1 MLFQQSRGCGRRAG
15 ADAETGG
22 NDVDPELPAPQLAG
36 DGPAPGDGPPAGHA
50 PPAPADDP
58 CFQAAEPAAVAQQDA
73 GVGLGHAADAGWRD
87 SSSCGP
93 VLSNLD
99 LSARP
104 APCLQ

>member
-22 NDVDPELPAPQLAG
+22 NDVDPELPALPLAG
-36 DGPAPGDGPPAGHA
+36 DGPAAGDGSPP
-50 PPAPADDP
+50 PADDP

-73 GVGLGHAADAGWRD
+73 GVGFGHAADAGWRD

-104 APCLQ
+104 VPCLQ